1 MREPGRSETR
11 SRENRSSPRG
21 DKERQLARRDIAIV
35 GMAGRYPKAKNV
47 GELWRNLMEGK
58 DCIGDI
64 PAERYQLRLRH
75 GNSLRY
81 RGGFVDAIDRF
92 DSLFFNISP
101 REAEM
106 LDPQERLFLEVAWEA
121 IEDAGYYP
129 ETLAQEDGSR
139 NIGVFVGAVWS
150 MYQMLGVEEK
160 HSGNKIVPNSFLW
173 SIANRVS
180 YWLNVS
186 GPSVTVDTACS
197 SSLTAIYLACE
208 AIYAGECSAA
218 IVGGVNLD
226 LHQAKTDINQAG
238 GALSPDGVCRSFGK
252 GANGYVQGEG
262 VGALVLKPLEQALQ
276 DKDNIHGII
285 KSVAVNHG
293 GRTSGY
299 SVPNPKAQSK
309 LIAAALKKARIDARS
324 IGYIEAHGTGTEL
337 GDPIEIAGLTTAFAA
352 GQVARHSCPI
362 GSIKSNIGHLE
373 AAAGVVGVSKVLLQ
387 MKHRRLVPSLHSS
400 ELNEFIDFENSPFY
414 VVQGLEE
421 WKAREVD
428 GRVQPL
434 RAGISSFGA
443 GGANAH
449 VILESYEAEQKA
461 AEPTGTVAPLII
473 PLSARSEEQLRDA
486 AIRLKAFLQ
495 ENAAQLDDVAFTLQI
510 GRKCFDH
517 RVAIVAA
524 TREELAAGLTS
535 FIAGKKSEDI
545 VAGQVKGGEA
555 FISLLSQREREEF
568 VRLVLEGQDV
578 RRLAKLWAE
587 GVIPDCKQLSCGRL
601 GKRISLPTYPFADRR
616 HWAQGGTARAARA
629 SWRSGLASTAG
640 HE

>member
-1 MREPGRSETR
+1 
-11 SRENRSSPRG
+11 
-21 DKERQLARRDIAIV
+21 
-35 GMAGRYPKAKNV
+35 
-47 GELWRNLMEGK
+47 
-58 DCIGDI
+58 
-64 PAERYQLRLRH
+64 
-75 GNSLRY
+75 
-81 RGGFVDAIDRF
+81 
-92 DSLFFNISP
+92 
-101 REAEM
+101 
-106 LDPQERLFLEVAWEA
+106 
-121 IEDAGYYP
+121 
-129 ETLAQEDGSR
+129 
-139 NIGVFVGAVWS
+139 
-150 MYQMLGVEEK
+150 
-160 HSGNKIVPNSFLW
+160 
-173 SIANRVS
+173 
-180 YWLNVS
+180 
-186 GPSVTVDTACS
+186 
-197 SSLTAIYLACE
+197 
-208 AIYAGECSAA
+208 
-218 IVGGVNLD
+218 
-226 LHQAKTDINQAG
+226 
-238 GALSPDGVCRSFGK
+238 
-252 GANGYVQGEG
+252 
-262 VGALVLKPLEQALQ
+262 
-276 DKDNIHGII
+276 
-285 KSVAVNHG
+285 
-293 GRTSGY
+293 
-299 SVPNPKAQSK
+299 
-309 LIAAALKKARIDARS
+309 
-324 IGYIEAHGTGTEL
+324 
-337 GDPIEIAGLTTAFAA
+337 
-352 GQVARHSCPI
+352 
-362 GSIKSNIGHLE
+362 
-373 AAAGVVGVSKVLLQ
+373 

-510 GRKCFDH
+510 GRKWFDH

-545 VAGQVKGGEA
+545 VAGQVKSGEA
-555 FISLLSQREREEF
+555 FISLLNEREREEF
-568 VRLVLEGQDV
+568 VRLVLQGQDV
-578 RRLAKLWAE
+578 RRLARLWAE

-629 SWRSGLASTAG
+629 SWGSGLASTAG